1 MRKFCCMYREL
12 ARKME
17 GGTKE
22 VNKYRNKKI
31 VIDGIK
37 FDSITEGNRYREL
50 KLLERAGK
58 ITDLELQPLFVL
70 QDKFKKNNVSYRA
83 ITYRADFKYEEN
95 GEIIVE
101 DVKGFETK
109 EFKIKRKLFE
119 YKFKD
124 LTLKLVK

>member
-1 MRKFCCMYREL
+1 M
-12 ARKME
+12 
-17 GGTKE
+17 
-22 VNKYRNKKI
+22 NKYRNKKI

-37 FDSITEGNRYREL
+37 FDSIAEGNRYREL
-50 KLLERAGK
+50 KLLEKAGE
-58 ITDLELQPLFVL
+58 ITDLELQPLFIL
-70 QDKFKKNNVSYRA
+70 QDKFKKNNVNYKA
-83 ITYRADFKYEEN
+83 ITYRADFKYKEN